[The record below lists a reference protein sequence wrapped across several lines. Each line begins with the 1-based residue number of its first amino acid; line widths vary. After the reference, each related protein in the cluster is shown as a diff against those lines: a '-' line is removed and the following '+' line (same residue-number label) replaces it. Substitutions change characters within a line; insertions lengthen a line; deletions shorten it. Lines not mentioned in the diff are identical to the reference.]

1 MSKENEG
8 MPFVPEEDLNLH
20 ENFEPIIAENGV
32 IGPSEEKREEV
43 PVPDAWATRMD
54 TVQDLV
60 ALRSA
65 QEKEKP
71 KDEKPQG
78 KKTMSLPQKG
88 EGERSPDEGGK
99 NKIGEDLNPSLPA
112 LGATPSVKVEG
123 DPQQEKIRSR
133 EVVKQHAPRLEG
145 REKKPK
151 KEAVTIPLS
160 SQNPTPAPKKSRRW
174 PWVVAVLCFLF
185 LGTITGIVPVEKIP
199 FLRNL
204 AYAMGFT
211 KADTARMSF
220 LRALLTWTDKTVGF
234 SSSPEEGRSS
244 LWARFFGTDTSAE
257 EREDLVGLQA
267 RLERAGGK
275 TSLIDIQ
282 ALNALQRQ
290 KGRALDAIKNS
301 ALVNPGSEQGQD
313 PAAMRDTDVSVHTEA
328 NQDKND
334 VFFGSDATAAMRNFQ
349 DGYDS
354 VNTLK
359 KLANPYIANGTPIDW
374 LQNTA
379 QRMMR
384 SDVGLG
390 GVNRGLQGTQV
401 NWGNNTGGIG
411 SGKPQKDLY
420 FAWITSRMA
429 QKTPNL
435 MLKKA
440 LVDTGFM
447 GADFPTMA
455 SNVVDYG
462 GIQID
467 MASFQEDQESWR
479 EYLEWEKKCKAELDS
494 SGRQVT
500 QLEGDF
506 NNLVR
511 DSGKWDFPQN
521 CAASNARNTPYEGTN
536 FARNIGT
543 IQTTCKQLQRAY
555 DSLIDTCHM
564 SVRTHQNNC
573 DARINNSYAGY
584 WQSFQNQC
592 QAAFEQDFDVWWN
605 QVKNT
610 EPYLSQIQNNGEAAV
625 KQNARSTYENGQ
637 WKIDG
642 AKHTQENFVHEVVAP
657 KIDKNQGDNVSIDS
671 MVDVVIDQNGGSS
684 DYFPSVDTTESVRN
698 QLGENKTI

>member
-1 MSKENEG
+1 MSKDNEG

-20 ENFEPIIAENGV
+20 ENFAPIIAEDGV
-32 IGPSEEKREEV
+32 IGPSEEKREEI
-43 PVPDAWATRMD
+43 PVPDAWTTRMD

-71 KDEKPQG
+71 KEEKP
-78 KKTMSLPQKG
+78 K
-88 EGERSPDEGGK
+88 EGQPSSQAA
-99 NKIGEDLNPSLPA
+99 LPSLQ
-112 LGATPSVKVEG
+112 E
-123 DPQQEKIRSR
+123 EKITPLPPEKENKESQQPPQTEDKKEVLPPQEESRPR
-133 EVVKQHAPRLEG
+133 EVVEQNAPSPKDR
-145 REKKPK
+145 KKKSK
-151 KEAVTIPLS
+151 KERRQVRLSQKIKALLKKQPLQLPCS
-160 SQNPTPAPKKSRRW
+160 SQKPTPAPKKPRRW

-185 LGTITGIVPVEKIP
+185 LGTITGVVPVEKIP
-199 FLRNL
+199 LLRNL

-244 LWARFFGTDTSAE
+244 LWARLFGADTPND
-257 EREDLVGLQA
+257 EREDLAGLQA

-290 KGRALDAIKNS
+290 KGRALDEIKNS

-313 PAAMRDTDVSVHTEA
+313 PAAMRDTNVSVHTEA
-328 NQDKND
+328 NQDKSD

-411 SGKPQKDLY
+411 DGKPQKDLY

-455 SNVVDYG
+455 SNVVGYG

-467 MASFQEDQESWR
+467 MASFQEDQEAWR
-479 EYLEWEKKCKAELDS
+479 EYLEWEKKCKAEINDGGGKIVNEAVS
-494 SGRQVT
+494 TFNDMFTIQGGTGRAGLT
-500 QLEGDF
+500 QL
-506 NNLVR
+506 
-511 DSGKWDFPQN
+511 SFPQT
-521 CAASNARNTPYEGTN
+521 CEAVKTSGCDSYKTN
-536 FARNIGT
+536 LNT
-543 IQTTCKQLQRAY
+543 IQSACSSAQKGYKRLETSCSMVNPPSNCSSERIQVLAGRCDSFKARCDECAQARA
-555 DSLIDTCHM
+555 
-564 SVRTHQNNC
+564 N
-573 DARINNSYAGY
+573 
-584 WQSFQNQC
+584 
-592 QAAFEQDFDVWWN
+592 AA
-605 QVKNT
+605 
-610 EPYLSQIQNNGEAAV
+610 A
-625 KQNARSTYENGQ
+625 NGQ
-637 WKIDG
+637 PVPEGCKEGEEKWEDAQGHDQKETEE
-642 AKHTQENFVHEVVAP
+642 AVLAVVG
-657 KIDKNQGDNVSIDS
+657 GDT
-671 MVDVVIDQNGGSS
+671 
-684 DYFPSVDTTESVRN
+684 DYFPQIVRSKDD
-698 QLGENKTI
+698 QEGIDRAQQSITGGMSHTAALMSPF